1 MRHQNSKGVGTF
13 KEDATITAHPDYR
26 DRVDPPFTMLEAT
39 CNGEFRI
46 SLPSVRDACP
56 GRHNPGAIKENT
68 MKKKKLRTHDE
79 AKEYLRSQGLT
90 AAAWARANGFPVRV
104 VQEVLRDRAKG
115 NYGVAHNVA
124 VALGIKAGE
133 MTATEQSAG
142 GTA

>member
-1 MRHQNSKGVGTF
+1 
-13 KEDATITAHPDYR
+13 
-26 DRVDPPFTMLEAT
+26 
-39 CNGEFRI
+39 
-46 SLPSVRDACP
+46 
-56 GRHNPGAIKENT
+56 

-133 MTATEQSAG
+133 MIATEQSAG